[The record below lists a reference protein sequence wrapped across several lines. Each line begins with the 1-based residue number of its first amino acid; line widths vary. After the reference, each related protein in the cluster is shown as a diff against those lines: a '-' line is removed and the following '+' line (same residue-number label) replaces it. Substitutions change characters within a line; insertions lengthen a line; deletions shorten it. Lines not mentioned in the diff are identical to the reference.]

1 MCKLSNTHPR
11 EAAAVA
17 HLSPRKSPVVESRI
31 QHKAAGRWARRPFLA
46 ERYRSAHPPAAPCS
60 SVTTYTTGPEVSPV
74 QSHTDSEHRCF
85 VFKSP
90 DKMSSA
96 GGRTKLQRPKC
107 FPLLAPVIR
116 HCQDATLWKTRTLA
130 ECLQYIPVF
139 AEEKIRGS

>member
-1 MCKLSNTHPR
+1 MQLYPLTSSKVKVCKLSNTHPR

-31 QHKAAGRWARRPFLA
+31 QHEAAGRWARRPFLA

-107 FPLLAPVIR
+107 FPLLAPVIT
-116 HCQDATLWKTRTLA
+116 TLSRCHFMENKNT
-130 ECLQYIPVF
+130 C
-139 AEEKIRGS
+139 